1 MIQEKQNFSGDLNTK
16 QSLNGSLNNAVIY
29 VDPITQ
35 EKEVTPS
42 KQVQEV
48 VPDKGFTG
56 LSKVIVNPYTAV
68 VAKKK
73 ILNNGVYKAADD
85 DLDGYSEVEVA
96 TSGVNLNDYINKS
109 LTDGNANYGSG
120 IASSILKIPE
130 DMTFANTEAK
140 YTFWG
145 CSNLTEIPLL
155 DTSNVKNMS
164 SMFSRCSKLTTIPLL
179 NTSKVYSMDSMFS
192 YCSSLISIPLLDTSN
207 VTEMNNM
214 FTYCTS
220 LTSIPLLNTSK
231 ARQMQHMF
239 SYCSSLTSIP
249 QLDTSN
255 VTTFYNTF
263 YSCNNLTD
271 VPLLNASKA
280 TYMVS
285 VFNATSKLTNFG
297 GFENLGQAYST
308 TQSANYN
315 AYKLELKYNTNLTH
329 DSLINVINNLYDIKT
344 KGCNSQQL
352 VLGSTNLAKLTAEEI
367 AIATEKGWTVS

>member
-1 MIQEKQNFSGDLNTK
+1 MIQEKQKLSGNLKTK

-56 LSKVIVNPYTAV
+56 LSKVIVNPYTPV

-96 TSGVNLNDYINKS
+96 TSGVNLNDYLSKT
-109 LTDGNANYGSG
+109 LTSGSSSYGSG
-120 IASSILKIPE
+120 IAASILKIPE
-130 DMTFANTEAK
+130 DMKFANTDAK
-140 YTFWG
+140 YMFLG
-145 CSNLTEIPLL
+145 CGNLTEIPLL

-179 NTSKVYSMDSMFS
+179 NTSKVYSMEAMFE
-192 YCSSLISIPLLDTSN
+192 YCTSLVSIPLLDTSN
-207 VTEMNNM
+207 VIEMNGM
-214 FTYCTS
+214 FSSCS
-220 LTSIPLLNTSK
+220 NLTSIPLLNTSK
-231 ARQMQHMF
+231 ARQMQHTF
-239 SYCSSLTSIP
+239 NSCYSLTSIP

-263 YSCNNLTD
+263 YNCNNLTD

-280 TYMVS
+280 TYMVN
-285 VFNATSKLTNFG
+285 VFAGTSKLTNFG

-308 TQSANYN
+308 TQSVNYN
-315 AYKLELKYNTNLTH
+315 AYKLDLQWSPSLTH
-329 DSLINVINNLYDIKT
+329 DSLMNVINNLYDIKT

-367 AIATEKGWTVS
+367 AIATNKGWTVS

>member
-1 MIQEKQNFSGDLNTK
+1 MIQEKQKLSGNLKTK

-42 KQVQEV
+42 KQAQEV

-56 LSKVIVNPYTAV
+56 LSKVIVNSYTPV

-73 ILNNGVYKAADD
+73 ISTNGIYKAEDD
-85 DLDGYSEVEVA
+85 NLDGYSEVEVA
-96 TSGVNLNDYINKS
+96 TSGVDLNDYISKT
-109 LTDGNANYGSG
+109 LTSGSSSYGSG

-130 DMTFANTEAK
+130 DMKFANTDAR
-140 YTFWG
+140 YMFLG
-145 CSNLTEIPLL
+145 CGNLTEIPLL

-179 NTSKVYSMDSMFS
+179 NTSKVYSMEAMFE
-192 YCSSLISIPLLDTSN
+192 YCTSLVSIPLLDTSN
-207 VTEMNNM
+207 VIEMNGM
-214 FTYCTS
+214 FSSCS
-220 LTSIPLLNTSK
+220 NLTSIPLLNTSK
-231 ARQMQHMF
+231 ARQMQHTF
-239 SYCSSLTSIP
+239 NSCYSLTSIP

-263 YSCNNLTD
+263 YNCNNLTD

-280 TYMVS
+280 TYMVN
-285 VFNATSKLTNFG
+285 VFAGTSKLTNFG

-308 TQSANYN
+308 TQSVNYN
-315 AYKLELKYNTNLTH
+315 AYKLDLQWSPSLTH
-329 DSLINVINNLYDIKT
+329 DSLMNVINNLYDIKT

-367 AIATEKGWTVS
+367 AIATNKGWTVS

>member
-1 MIQEKQNFSGDLNTK
+1 MIKEKQKLSGNLNTK
-16 QSLNGSLNNAVIY
+16 QSLNSSLNNAVIY

-56 LSKVIVNPYTAV
+56 LSKVIVNPYTPV

-96 TSGVNLNDYINKS
+96 TSGVNLNDYLSKT
-109 LTDGNANYGSG
+109 LTRGSTDYGSG
-120 IASSILKIPE
+120 IATSILKIPD
-130 DMTFANTEAK
+130 DMKFANTSAN
-140 YTFWG
+140 YMFWG

-155 DTSNVKNMS
+155 DTSNITNMS
-164 SMFSRCSKLTTIPLL
+164 SMFSRCSKLTTVPLL
-179 NTSKVYSMDSMFS
+179 NTSKVYGMGSMFS

-231 ARQMQHMF
+231 ARQMQHTF
-239 SYCSSLTSIP
+239 SYCYSLTSIP
-249 QLDTSN
+249 QLNTSN
-255 VTTFYNTF
+255 VASFYNTF
-263 YSCNNLTD
+263 YDCNSLTD

-280 TYMVS
+280 TYMVN
-285 VFNATSKLTNFG
+285 VFGGASKLTNFG
-297 GFENLGQAYST
+297 GFENLGQAYSI

-315 AYKLELKYNTNLTH
+315 AYKLELQWNTNLTH
-329 DSLINVINNLYDIKT
+329 DSLMNVINNLYDIKT